1 MCGCVYNFMYNVY
14 TRTYSM
20 CVGGMIICVG
30 CVIIYSISLGVCV
43 CERVCLNMS
52 VLGVS
57 CVFVNVHV

>member
-1 MCGCVYNFMYNVY
+1 MCAGVCVCVYKY
-14 TRTYSM
+14 
-20 CVGGMIICVG
+20 VGGLG
-30 CVIIYSISLGVCV
+30 CFYMSGVCV